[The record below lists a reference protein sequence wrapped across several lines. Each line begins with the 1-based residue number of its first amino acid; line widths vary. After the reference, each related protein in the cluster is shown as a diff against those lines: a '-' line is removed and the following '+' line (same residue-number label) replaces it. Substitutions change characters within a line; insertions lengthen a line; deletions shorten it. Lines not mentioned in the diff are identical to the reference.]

1 MNNKHKVYISVI
13 SHNQEDLIID
23 NFKSLDLQN
32 DELDIKL
39 ILIDNTN
46 SKKLKEF
53 AKEKN
58 HIYFADEKTRG
69 FGENNNKAFE
79 VAKVKDEDLFIICNP
94 DIILEKEQLIGM
106 IKSFISKNREFGNV
120 TCYYDREKTMLS
132 NPDRHFPFFLNFVA
146 SILFKKRYH
155 YGTNYDVK
163 TPEWISGEFMLVR
176 GDIYKRLE
184 GFDEDFFMYVEDI
197 DICFRAMHKGVT
209 ITHDKEFYVIHETQM
224 DSRNVLSSSF
234 KMHLRSVIRY
244 LVKHRLY
251 RPIRIAP

>member
-1 MNNKHKVYISVI
+1 MNNKHKVFISVI

-23 NFKSLDLQN
+23 NFKSLKLKN
-32 DELDIKL
+32 DDFDIKL

-46 SKKLKEF
+46 SKKLEEF
-53 AKEKN
+53 ANEKK
-58 HIYFADEKTRG
+58 HLYFADEKTRG

-79 VAKVKDEDLFIICNP
+79 ISKAANDDIFIVCNP
-94 DIILEKEQLIGM
+94 DIILEEEQLFGM
-106 IKSFISKNREFGNV
+106 IKSFIENKREMENV
-120 TCYYDREKTMLS
+120 TCYYDREKTELS

-146 SILFKKRYH
+146 SILFKKRFH
-155 YGTNYDVK
+155 YGTNYNVK

-176 GDIYKRLE
+176 ADSYKKVD

-197 DICFRAMHKGVT
+197 DICFRAMHKGIT
-209 ITHDKEFYVIHETQM
+209 ITHNKEFYVIHETQM

-244 LVKHRLY
+244 LFKHKLY